1 METSTEDIVEKQQA
15 YDARWDDWEREEC
28 VGDGLCSEGRGL
40 DETDWM
46 NGGGSG
52 AFEHPDA
59 EEWMLDGYHDPDEE

>member
-1 METSTEDIVEKQQA
+1 MEILFVMSLYCYFSMANNEKQ
-15 YDARWDDWEREEC
+15 
-28 VGDGLCSEGRGL
+28 LSN
-40 DETDWM
+40 WM